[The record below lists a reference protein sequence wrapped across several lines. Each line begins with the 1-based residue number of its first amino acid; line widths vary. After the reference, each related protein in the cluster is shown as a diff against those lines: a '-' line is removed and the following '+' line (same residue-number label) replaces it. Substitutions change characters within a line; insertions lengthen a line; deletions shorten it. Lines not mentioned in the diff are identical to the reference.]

1 MFPNH
6 HNEQIPK
13 LSLGFQFFQDLMV
26 KMCKNCCS
34 KVNDVYCMS
43 SSRDKKLKVKL
54 IKVNSWQ
61 IFFSNCQTLMFVNL
75 SLTCLNMDLNINF
88 WKFLH
93 IFVEIILV
101 ICWLR
106 NIQISYNF
114 WITRYL
120 LIHIHYWH
128 RFKLLSQIP
137 TIHCEYIEFGNW
149 GFSSFVLGL
158 SW

>member
-1 MFPNH
+1 MKRWDGW
-6 HNEQIPK
+6 EAGTWKGRKWK
-13 LSLGFQFFQDLMV
+13 LRKCEGQED
-26 KMCKNCCS
+26 
-34 KVNDVYCMS
+34 YCMS
-43 SSRDKKLKVKL
+43 SSRDKKLKVKW

-101 ICWLR
+101 IWWLR

-114 WITRYL
+114 WITRDL
-120 LIHIHYWH
+120 LIHIHYWN

-158 SW
+158 SWY